1 MARNH
6 AVMTRDAA
14 WELLTEYTK
23 SESLLR
29 HALAVEASMRE
40 YARIFGEDEERW
52 GIVGLLHDFDYERWP
67 EPPDHPLKG
76 AAILEELGYPE
87 DVIYAIKSHA
97 DYLELPRVD
106 NMSKALYAVDEMS
119 GFVMAV
125 ALVRPS
131 RSVHDVKVSSVKK
144 KMKDKA
150 FAQGHRQRHAAG
162 RCGGSGCGAG
172 PTYRHGHR
180 RAAKSCGST
189 RTGGTPRVVALA
201 TTACLRSFCR
211 PCI

>member
-1 MARNH
+1 MAKGQ
-6 AVMTRDAA
+6 AILTREAA
-14 WELLTEYTK
+14 WQLLSEYTK

-40 YARIFGEDEERW
+40 YARRFGEDEERW

-67 EPPDHPLKG
+67 DPADHPLRG

-97 DYLELPRVD
+97 DYLNLPRED
-106 NMSKALYAVDEMS
+106 LMSKTLYAVDEWS
-119 GFVMAV
+119 GFVTAV

-131 RSVHDVKVSSVKK
+131 RSIFDVKVSSVKK

-150 FAQGHRQRHAAG
+150 FA
-162 RCGGSGCGAG
+162 
-172 PTYRHGHR
+172 
-180 RAAKSCGST
+180 RAIDREQLRKAVEELGVELDEHIAT
-189 RTGGTPRVVALA
+189 IIVALQGA
-201 TTACLRSFCR
+201 ADALGLAGTTGK
-211 PCI
+211 

>member
-1 MARNH
+1 
-6 AVMTRDAA
+6 MTRDAA

-23 SESLLR
+23 TDSLRR
-29 HALAVEASMRE
+29 HALAVEAAMRA
-40 YARIFGEDEERW
+40 YARRFGEDEERW

-67 EPPDHPLKG
+67 DPPDHPLKG

-97 DYLELPRVD
+97 DYLELERVD
-106 NMSKALYAVDEMS
+106 KLSQTLYAVDEMS

-144 KMKDKA
+144 KIKDKA
-150 FAQGHRQRHAAG
+150 FARAIDREQLVESARALGVELDDHIQTVITALQGVAAELG
-162 RCGGSGCGAG
+162 LAG
-172 PTYRHGHR
+172 DS
-180 RAAKSCGST
+180 AS
-189 RTGGTPRVVALA
+189 
-201 TTACLRSFCR
+201 
-211 PCI
+211 

>member
-1 MARNH
+1 
-6 AVMTRDAA
+6 MTRAAA

-23 SESLLR
+23 SESLRR
-29 HALAVEASMRE
+29 HALAVEAAMRE
-40 YARIFGEDEERW
+40 YARIFEEDEERW

-97 DYLELPRVD
+97 DYLELERLD
-106 NMSKALYAVDEMS
+106 KMAKTLYAVDEMS

-131 RSVHDVKVSSVKK
+131 RSIHEVKVSSVKK

-150 FAQGHRQRHAAG
+150 FARAIDREQLRAGAQELGVELDEHIAHVITALQRVADDLGLAG
-162 RCGGSGCGAG
+162 TVGA
-172 PTYRHGHR
+172 
-180 RAAKSCGST
+180 
-189 RTGGTPRVVALA
+189 
-201 TTACLRSFCR
+201 
-211 PCI
+211 

>member
-1 MARNH
+1 MEHKH
-6 AVMTRDAA
+6 AVMTRATA

-40 YARIFGEDEERW
+40 YARRFGEDEERW

-67 EPPDHPLKG
+67 DPPDHPLKG

-97 DYLELPRVD
+97 DYLQLPRID
-106 NMSKALYAVDEMS
+106 KMSKTLYAVDEMS

-131 RSVHDVKVSSVKK
+131 RSVFEVKVSSVKK

-150 FAQGHRQRHAAG
+150 FARAIDRDQLRQGAQELGVELDDHIETVITALQRVADELGLAGAAG
-162 RCGGSGCGAG
+162 A
-172 PTYRHGHR
+172 
-180 RAAKSCGST
+180 
-189 RTGGTPRVVALA
+189 
-201 TTACLRSFCR
+201 
-211 PCI
+211 

>member
-1 MARNH
+1 MAGH
-6 AVMTRDAA
+6 DIMTRDAA
-14 WELLTEYTK
+14 WKLLTEYTK

-29 HALAVEASMRE
+29 HALAVEASMQE

-67 EPPDHPLKG
+67 DPPDHPLKG
-76 AAILEELGYPE
+76 AAILQELGWPE

-106 NMSKALYAVDEMS
+106 KMSKTLYAVDEMS

-131 RSVHDVKVSSVKK
+131 KSIHEVKVSSVKK
-144 KMKDKA
+144 KLKDKA
-150 FAQGHRQRHAAG
+150 FARAIDRDVLRAG
-162 RCGGSGCGAG
+162 AEDLGVELDEHIANVISALQKVADQLGLAG
-172 PTYRHGHR
+172 TSP
-180 RAAKSCGST
+180 SQE
-189 RTGGTPRVVALA
+189 TPA
-201 TTACLRSFCR
+201 
-211 PCI
+211 

>member
-150 FAQGHRQRHAAG
+150 FARAIDRDMLRAGAEDLGVELDRHIATVIGALQKAADQLG
-162 RCGGSGCGAG
+162 LGGASA
-172 PTYRHGHR
+172 
-180 RAAKSCGST
+180 S
-189 RTGGTPRVVALA
+189 
-201 TTACLRSFCR
+201 
-211 PCI
+211 

>member
-1 MARNH
+1 LAQKT
-6 AVMTRDAA
+6 AIMTREAA
-14 WELLTEYTK
+14 WQLLTEYTK

-40 YARIFGEDEERW
+40 YARRFGEDEEKW

-67 EPPDHPLKG
+67 DPADHPLKG

-97 DYLELPRVD
+97 EYLNLPRRD
-106 NMSKALYAVDEMS
+106 LMSKTLYAVDEMS

-125 ALVRPS
+125 AFVRPNKS
-131 RSVHDVKVSSVKK
+131 LHEVEVSSVKK

-150 FAQGHRQRHAAG
+150 FAKGVHRQQLIESAAELGVDLDDHIQTVIEALRNIAPALGLDGQAGAAG
-162 RCGGSGCGAG
+162 AAASG
-172 PTYRHGHR
+172 
-180 RAAKSCGST
+180 
-189 RTGGTPRVVALA
+189 
-201 TTACLRSFCR
+201 
-211 PCI
+211 